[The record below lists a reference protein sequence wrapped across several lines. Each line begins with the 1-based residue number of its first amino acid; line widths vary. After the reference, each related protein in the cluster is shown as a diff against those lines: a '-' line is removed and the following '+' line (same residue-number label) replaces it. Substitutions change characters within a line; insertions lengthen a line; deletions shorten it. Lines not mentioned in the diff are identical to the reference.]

1 MEYGYTQNL
10 YKVKPDPKIQL
21 GKVLESLENFLG
33 GSFQVGCGAKPRDLY
48 PSGVI
53 NP

>member
-21 GKVLESLENFLG
+21 GKVLESLENFLKEV
-33 GSFQVGCGAKPRDLY
+33 FKWGAGQNPPTFKPTA
-48 PSGVI
+48 
-53 NP
+53 

>member
-21 GKVLESLENFLG
+21 GKVLENFLG
-33 GSFQVGCGAKPRDLY
+33 EVFKWGAEQSPATFI
-48 PSGVI
+48 P
-53 NP
+53 PA

>member
-10 YKVKPDPKIQL
+10 YNIKPDPKIQL
-21 GKVLESLENFLG
+21 GKVLESLENFLKEV
-33 GSFQVGCGAKPRDLY
+33 FKWGAGPKPRDLY

-53 NP
+53 SP